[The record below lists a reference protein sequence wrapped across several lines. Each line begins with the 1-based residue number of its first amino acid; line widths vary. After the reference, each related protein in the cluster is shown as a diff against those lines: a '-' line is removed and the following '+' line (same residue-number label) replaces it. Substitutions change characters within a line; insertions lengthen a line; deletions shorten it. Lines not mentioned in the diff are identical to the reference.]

1 MTTTSPARPVAT
13 PTAPDRGP
21 GRSLVLDGLRGLAIL
36 LVVLSHSGKVWPAD
50 QRPDLGSLDFL
61 FSSGSAA
68 VSIFFVVSGY
78 LVTSGLLTAREQVGP
93 VGPPARFI
101 ARTLRISLQTGVLLL
116 AVALVARFDATDTTS
131 PENTRRSLVAAAT
144 YTWNTFVRD
153 HVFEARSDIGALYFL
168 AIDFQVFAVI
178 TLVVVAAGSRRRL
191 LAVLTAT
198 VLVGA
203 SVWRWVVF
211 ENEGWFAATL
221 TTTARMDAILWGVLI
236 ALLREPLLARVRTGP
251 LLGASALVLTGCVV
265 ANSFVGIDAYF
276 GALGVLTSAAT
287 AALVLCAADRR
298 RVTSTTDDLL
308 GHRALVWAG
317 AASLTIFI
325 WHIPVFETV
334 ARHTPTWAPLPRT
347 LLAAIALAAIVVVV
361 ERVVARPVT
370 RSVGRLSAATS
381 ARAGASRVREAG
393 GEASGR
399 DG

>member
-1 MTTTSPARPVAT
+1 VTTTSTAT
-13 PTAPDRGP
+13 STSAPTAPEQGT

-61 FSSGSAA
+61 FTSGSAA

-78 LVTSGLLTAREQVGP
+78 LVTTGLLSARERVGP
-93 VGPPARFI
+93 TGPPTRFI
-101 ARTLRISLQTGVLLL
+101 ARTLRISIQTGVLLV

-131 PENTRRSLVAAAT
+131 SENTRKSLLAAAT
-144 YTWNTFVRD
+144 YTWNTYVRD

-178 TLVVVAAGSRRRL
+178 TLVVIAVGARRRL
-191 LAVLTAT
+191 LAAVTAT

-211 ENEGWFAATL
+211 ENDGWFAATL
-221 TTTARMDAILWGVLI
+221 TTTARMDAILWGVLV
-236 ALLREPLLARVRTGP
+236 ALLREPLLARVRSGP
-251 LLGASALVLTGCVV
+251 LLGASALILTGCVV

-276 GALGVLTSAAT
+276 NVLGVLTSAAT
-287 AALVLCAADRR
+287 AGMVLAAADRGR
-298 RVTSTTDDLL
+298 RPSMTDDLL

-317 AASLTIFI
+317 TASLTIFV

-334 ARHTPTWAPLPRT
+334 ARHTPAWAPLPRT
-347 LLAAIALAAIVVVV
+347 LLAAIGLAAIIVVV
-361 ERVVARPVT
+361 ERSIARPVT
-370 RSVGRLSAATS
+370 RWVGHLSRS
-381 ARAGASRVREAG
+381 ALEPVSRSPVREAG